1 MYSLKNI
8 LNRLKVKKRCSK
20 KEKLTYKDLTVE
32 NLKKE
37 LHRENYKHSFSRL
50 LRSTIYVL
58 IIIVAVA
65 SVGTTLFMPV
75 IEITDSS
82 MKPLIDDGDIVLT
95 IKSNNFKTGDVV
107 AFYYGNKILV
117 KRVIGVQGD
126 FVNIDKDGIVYVNG
140 VELKEDYIKE
150 LLKGKSDIEY
160 PVQVSDN
167 SIFVLSDER
176 SILTDS
182 RSENIGTIKAENIIG
197 KVIFRIWPIK
207 KIKKI

>member
-1 MYSLKNI
+1 MHKFKDMFKKKKN
-8 LNRLKVKKRCSK
+8 K
-20 KEKLTYKDLTVE
+20 KEKITYKDLTVE
-32 NLKKE
+32 NLERE

-65 SVGTTLFMPV
+65 SVGATLFMPV

-82 MKPLIDDGDIVLT
+82 MKPLVEDGDIVLT
-95 IKSNNFKTGDVV
+95 IKSNSFKTGDVV

-140 VELKEDYIKE
+140 EELKEDYVKE
-150 LLKGKSDIEY
+150 FLKGESDIKY

-176 SILTDS
+176 NVLTDS
-182 RSENIGTIKAENIIG
+182 RSENIGTIKKENIIG
-197 KVIFRIWPIK
+197 KVIFKVWPIK
-207 KIKKI
+207 KIEKI

>member
-1 MYSLKNI
+1 MHKFKDILK
-8 LNRLKVKKRCSK
+8 KKKSK
-20 KEKLTYKDLTVE
+20 KEKITYKDLTVE
-32 NLKKE
+32 NLERE

-65 SVGTTLFMPV
+65 SVGATLFMPV

-82 MKPLIDDGDIVLT
+82 MKPLVEEGDIVLT
-95 IKSNNFKTGDVV
+95 IKSNSFKTGDVV

-140 VELKEDYIKE
+140 EELKEDYIKE
-150 LLKGKSDIEY
+150 FLKGESDIKY

-176 SILTDS
+176 NVLTDS
-182 RSENIGTIKAENIIG
+182 RSENIGTIKKENIIG
-197 KVIFRIWPIK
+197 KVVFKVWPIK

>member
-1 MYSLKNI
+1 MHKFKDMFKKKKN
-8 LNRLKVKKRCSK
+8 K
-20 KEKLTYKDLTVE
+20 KEKITYKDLTVE
-32 NLKKE
+32 NLERE

-65 SVGTTLFMPV
+65 SVGATLFMPV

-82 MKPLIDDGDIVLT
+82 MKPLVEDGDIVLT
-95 IKSNNFKTGDVV
+95 IKSNSFKTGDVV

-140 VELKEDYIKE
+140 KELKENYVKE
-150 LLKGKSDIEY
+150 LKKGNSDIKY
-160 PVQVSDN
+160 PVQVSDG
-167 SIFVLSDER
+167 SIFVLSDDR
-176 SILTDS
+176 DVLTDS
-182 RSENIGTIKAENIIG
+182 RSESIGTIKKENIIG
-197 KVIFRIWPIK
+197 KVIFKVWPIK

>member
-1 MYSLKNI
+1 MHKFKDMFKKKKN
-8 LNRLKVKKRCSK
+8 K
-20 KEKLTYKDLTVE
+20 KEKITYKDLTVE
-32 NLKKE
+32 NLERE

-58 IIIVAVA
+58 IIIIAVA
-65 SVGTTLFMPV
+65 SVGATLFMPV

-82 MKPLIDDGDIVLT
+82 MKPLVEDGDIVLT
-95 IKSNNFKTGDVV
+95 IKSNSFKTGDVV

-140 VELKEDYIKE
+140 EELKEDYVKE
-150 LLKGKSDIEY
+150 FLKGESDIKY

-176 SILTDS
+176 NVLTDS
-182 RSENIGTIKAENIIG
+182 RSENIGTIKKENIIG
-197 KVIFRIWPIK
+197 KVIFKVWPIK

>member
-1 MYSLKNI
+1 MHKFKDMLK
-8 LNRLKVKKRCSK
+8 KKKSK
-20 KEKLTYKDLTVE
+20 KEKITYKDLTVE
-32 NLKKE
+32 NLERE

-65 SVGTTLFMPV
+65 SVGATLFMPV

-82 MKPLIDDGDIVLT
+82 MKPLVEDGDIVLT
-95 IKSNNFKTGDVV
+95 IKSSSFKTGDVV
-107 AFYYGNKILV
+107 AFYYGNKILA

-140 VELKEDYIKE
+140 EKLEEDYVKE
-150 LLKGKSDIEY
+150 FLKGESDIKY

-176 SILTDS
+176 NVLTDS
-182 RSENIGTIKAENIIG
+182 RSENIGTIKKENIIG
-197 KVIFRIWPIK
+197 KVIFKVWPIK

>member
-1 MYSLKNI
+1 MHKFKDMLK
-8 LNRLKVKKRCSK
+8 KKKSK
-20 KEKLTYKDLTVE
+20 KEKITYKDLTVE
-32 NLKKE
+32 NLERE

-65 SVGTTLFMPV
+65 SVGATLFMPV

-82 MKPLIDDGDIVLT
+82 MKPLVEDGDIVLT
-95 IKSNNFKTGDVV
+95 IKSSSFKTGDVV
-107 AFYYGNKILV
+107 AFYYGNKILI
-117 KRVIGVQGD
+117 KRVIGVKGD

-140 VELKEDYIKE
+140 EELKEDYVKE
-150 LLKGKSDIEY
+150 FLKGESDIKY

-176 SILTDS
+176 NVLTDS
-182 RSENIGTIKAENIIG
+182 RSENIGTIKKENIIG
-197 KVIFRIWPIK
+197 KVIFKVWPIK

>member
-1 MYSLKNI
+1 MHKFREML
-8 LNRLKVKKRCSK
+8 KKRK
-20 KEKLTYKDLTVE
+20 KTQKKLTYKDLTVE
-32 NLKKE
+32 NLEKE
-37 LHRENYKHSFSRL
+37 LHRENYRHSFSRL

-65 SVGTTLFMPV
+65 SVGATLFMPV
-75 IEITDSS
+75 IEITHSS
-82 MKPLIDDGDIVLT
+82 MKPLLEDGDIVLT
-95 IKSNNFKTGDVV
+95 IKSNSFKTGDVV

-140 VELKEDYIKE
+140 EELKEDYIKE
-150 LLKGKSDIEY
+150 FIKGESDIKY

-176 SILTDS
+176 DVLTDS
-182 RSENIGTIKAENIIG
+182 RSEMIGTITKENIIG
-197 KVIFRIWPIK
+197 KVIFKVWPIK

>member
-1 MYSLKNI
+1 MHKFKDMLK
-8 LNRLKVKKRCSK
+8 KKKSK
-20 KEKLTYKDLTVE
+20 KEKITFKDLTVE
-32 NLKKE
+32 NLERE

-65 SVGTTLFMPV
+65 SVGATLFMPV

-82 MKPLIDDGDIVLT
+82 MKPLVEDGDIVLT
-95 IKSNNFKTGDVV
+95 IKSSSFKTGDVV

-140 VELKEDYIKE
+140 EKLEENYVKEF
-150 LLKGKSDIEY
+150 LKGESDIKY

-176 SILTDS
+176 DVLTDS
-182 RSENIGTIKAENIIG
+182 RSEMIGTITKENIIG
-197 KVIFRIWPIK
+197 KVIFKVWPIK

>member
-1 MYSLKNI
+1 MHKFKDMLK
-8 LNRLKVKKRCSK
+8 KKKSK
-20 KEKLTYKDLTVE
+20 KEKITYKDLTVE
-32 NLKKE
+32 NLERE

-65 SVGTTLFMPV
+65 SVGATLFMPV

-82 MKPLIDDGDIVLT
+82 MKPLVEDGDIVLT
-95 IKSNNFKTGDVV
+95 IKSSSFKTGDVV
-107 AFYYGNKILV
+107 AFYYGNKILI
-117 KRVIGVQGD
+117 KRVIGVKGD

-140 VELKEDYIKE
+140 EKLEEDYVKE
-150 LLKGKSDIEY
+150 FLKGESDIKY

-176 SILTDS
+176 NVLTDS
-182 RSENIGTIKAENIIG
+182 RSENIGTIKKENIIG
-197 KVIFRIWPIK
+197 KVIFKVWPIK

>member
-1 MYSLKNI
+1 MHKFKDMFKKKKN
-8 LNRLKVKKRCSK
+8 K
-20 KEKLTYKDLTVE
+20 KEKITYKDLTVE
-32 NLKKE
+32 NLERE

-65 SVGTTLFMPV
+65 SVGATLFMPV

-82 MKPLIDDGDIVLT
+82 MKPLVEEGDIVLT
-95 IKSNNFKTGDVV
+95 IKSNSFKTGDVV

-140 VELKEDYIKE
+140 EELKENYVKE
-150 LLKGKSDIEY
+150 LKKGDSDIKY
-160 PVQVSDN
+160 PVQVSDG
-167 SIFVLSDER
+167 SIFVLSDDR
-176 SILTDS
+176 DVLTDS
-182 RSENIGTIKAENIIG
+182 RSESIGTIKKENIIG
-197 KVIFRIWPIK
+197 KVIFKVWPIK

>member
-1 MYSLKNI
+1 MHKFKDMFKKKKN
-8 LNRLKVKKRCSK
+8 K
-20 KEKLTYKDLTVE
+20 KEKITYKDLTVE
-32 NLKKE
+32 NLERE

-65 SVGTTLFMPV
+65 SVGATLFMPV

-82 MKPLIDDGDIVLT
+82 MKPLVEDGDIVLT
-95 IKSNNFKTGDVV
+95 IKSNSFKTGDVV

-140 VELKEDYIKE
+140 EELKEDYVKE
-150 LLKGKSDIEY
+150 FLKGESDIKY

-176 SILTDS
+176 DVLTDS
-182 RSENIGTIKAENIIG
+182 RSENIGTIKKENIIG
-197 KVIFRIWPIK
+197 KVIFKVWPIK

>member
-1 MYSLKNI
+1 MHKFKDMFKKKKN
-8 LNRLKVKKRCSK
+8 K
-20 KEKLTYKDLTVE
+20 KEKITYKDLTVE
-32 NLKKE
+32 NLERE

-58 IIIVAVA
+58 IIIIAVA
-65 SVGTTLFMPV
+65 SVGATLFMPV

-82 MKPLIDDGDIVLT
+82 MKPLVEEGDIVLT
-95 IKSNNFKTGDVV
+95 IKSNSFKTGDVV

-140 VELKEDYIKE
+140 EELKEDYIKE
-150 LLKGKSDIEY
+150 FLKGESDIKY

-176 SILTDS
+176 NVLTDS
-182 RSENIGTIKAENIIG
+182 RSENIGTIKKENIIG
-197 KVIFRIWPIK
+197 KVVFKVWPIK

>member
-1 MYSLKNI
+1 MHKFKDMLK
-8 LNRLKVKKRCSK
+8 KKKSK
-20 KEKLTYKDLTVE
+20 KEKITYKDLTVE
-32 NLKKE
+32 NLERE

-65 SVGTTLFMPV
+65 SVGATLFMPV

-82 MKPLIDDGDIVLT
+82 MKPLVEEGDIVLT
-95 IKSNNFKTGDVV
+95 IKSNSFKTGDVV

-140 VELKEDYIKE
+140 EELKEDYVKE
-150 LLKGKSDIEY
+150 FLKGESDIKY

-176 SILTDS
+176 NVLTDS
-182 RSENIGTIKAENIIG
+182 RSENIGTIKKENIIG
-197 KVIFRIWPIK
+197 KVIFKVWPIK

>member
-1 MYSLKNI
+1 MHKF
-8 LNRLKVKKRCSK
+8 KDMFKKKKSK
-20 KEKLTYKDLTVE
+20 KEKITYKDLTVE
-32 NLKKE
+32 NLERE

-65 SVGTTLFMPV
+65 SVGATLFMPV

-82 MKPLIDDGDIVLT
+82 MKPLVEDGDIVLT
-95 IKSNNFKTGDVV
+95 IKSNSFKTGDVV

-140 VELKEDYIKE
+140 EELKEDYVKE
-150 LLKGKSDIEY
+150 FLKGESDIKY

-176 SILTDS
+176 DVLTDS
-182 RSENIGTIKAENIIG
+182 RSENIGTIKKENIIG
-197 KVIFRIWPIK
+197 KVIFKVWPIK

>member
-1 MYSLKNI
+1 MHKFKDMLK
-8 LNRLKVKKRCSK
+8 KKKSK
-20 KEKLTYKDLTVE
+20 KEKITYKDLTVE
-32 NLKKE
+32 NLERE

-65 SVGTTLFMPV
+65 SVGATLFMPV

-82 MKPLIDDGDIVLT
+82 MKPLVEDGDIVLT
-95 IKSNNFKTGDVV
+95 IKSSSFKTGDVV

-117 KRVIGVQGD
+117 KRLIGVQGD

-140 VELKEDYIKE
+140 EKLEEDYVKE
-150 LLKGKSDIEY
+150 FLKGESDIKY

-176 SILTDS
+176 NVLTDS
-182 RSENIGTIKAENIIG
+182 RNENIGTIKKENIIG
-197 KVIFRIWPIK
+197 KVIFKVWPIK

>member
-1 MYSLKNI
+1 MHKFKDMLK
-8 LNRLKVKKRCSK
+8 KKKSK
-20 KEKLTYKDLTVE
+20 KEKITYKDLTVE
-32 NLKKE
+32 NLERE

-65 SVGTTLFMPV
+65 SVGATLFMPV

-82 MKPLIDDGDIVLT
+82 MKPLVEDGDIVLT
-95 IKSNNFKTGDVV
+95 IKSNSFKTGDVV

-140 VELKEDYIKE
+140 EELKEDYVKE
-150 LLKGKSDIEY
+150 FLKGESDIKY

-176 SILTDS
+176 NVLTDS
-182 RSENIGTIKAENIIG
+182 RSESIGTIKKENIIG
-197 KVIFRIWPIK
+197 KVIFKVWPIK

>member
-1 MYSLKNI
+1 MHKFKDMLK
-8 LNRLKVKKRCSK
+8 KKKSK
-20 KEKLTYKDLTVE
+20 KEKITYKDLTVE
-32 NLKKE
+32 NLERE

-65 SVGTTLFMPV
+65 SVGATLFMPV

-82 MKPLIDDGDIVLT
+82 MKPLVEDGDIVLT
-95 IKSNNFKTGDVV
+95 IKSSSFKTGDVV
-107 AFYYGNKILV
+107 AFYYGNKILI
-117 KRVIGVQGD
+117 KRVIGVKGD

-140 VELKEDYIKE
+140 EKLEEDYVKE
-150 LLKGKSDIEY
+150 FLKGESDIKY

-176 SILTDS
+176 NVLTDS
-182 RSENIGTIKAENIIG
+182 RSESIGTIKKENIIG
-197 KVIFRIWPIK
+197 KVIFKVWPIK

>member
-1 MYSLKNI
+1 MHKFKDMLK
-8 LNRLKVKKRCSK
+8 KKKSK
-20 KEKLTYKDLTVE
+20 KEKITYKDLTVE
-32 NLKKE
+32 NLERE

-82 MKPLIDDGDIVLT
+82 MKPLVEDGDIVLT
-95 IKSNNFKTGDVV
+95 IKSSSFKTGDVV

-140 VELKEDYIKE
+140 EKLEEDYVKE
-150 LLKGKSDIEY
+150 FLKGESDIKY

-176 SILTDS
+176 NVLTDS
-182 RSENIGTIKAENIIG
+182 RSENIGTIKKENIIG
-197 KVIFRIWPIK
+197 KVIFKVWPIK

>member
-1 MYSLKNI
+1 MHKFKDMLK
-8 LNRLKVKKRCSK
+8 KKKSK
-20 KEKLTYKDLTVE
+20 KEKITFKDLTVE
-32 NLKKE
+32 NLERE

-65 SVGTTLFMPV
+65 SVGATLFMPV

-82 MKPLIDDGDIVLT
+82 MKPLVEDGDIVLT
-95 IKSNNFKTGDVV
+95 IKSSSFKTGDVV

-140 VELKEDYIKE
+140 EKLEENYVKEF
-150 LLKGKSDIEY
+150 LKGESDIKY

-176 SILTDS
+176 DVLTDS
-182 RSENIGTIKAENIIG
+182 RSENIGTIKKENIIG
-197 KVIFRIWPIK
+197 KVIFKVWPIK

>member
-1 MYSLKNI
+1 MHKF
-8 LNRLKVKKRCSK
+8 RDMFKKRK
-20 KEKLTYKDLTVE
+20 KTQKKLTYNDLTVE
-32 NLKKE
+32 NLEKE

-58 IIIVAVA
+58 IIIVAFA
-65 SVGTTLFMPV
+65 SVGATLFMPV

-82 MKPLIDDGDIVLT
+82 MKPLVEDGDIVLT
-95 IKSNNFKTGDVV
+95 IKSNSFKTGDVV

-140 VELKEDYIKE
+140 EELKEDYVKE
-150 LLKGKSDIEY
+150 FLKGESDIKY

-176 SILTDS
+176 NVLTDS
-182 RSENIGTIKAENIIG
+182 RSENIGTIKKENIIG
-197 KVIFRIWPIK
+197 KVIFKVWPIK

>member
-1 MYSLKNI
+1 MHKFKDMFKKKKN
-8 LNRLKVKKRCSK
+8 K
-20 KEKLTYKDLTVE
+20 KEKITYKDLTVE
-32 NLKKE
+32 NLERE

-65 SVGTTLFMPV
+65 SVGATLFMPV

-82 MKPLIDDGDIVLT
+82 MKPLVEDGDIVLT
-95 IKSNNFKTGDVV
+95 IKSSSFKTGDVV

-140 VELKEDYIKE
+140 EELKEDYVKE
-150 LLKGKSDIEY
+150 FLKGESDIKY

-176 SILTDS
+176 NVLTDS
-182 RSENIGTIKAENIIG
+182 RSENIGTIKKENIIG
-197 KVIFRIWPIK
+197 KVIFKVWPIK

>member
-1 MYSLKNI
+1 MHKFKDMLK
-8 LNRLKVKKRCSK
+8 KKKSK
-20 KEKLTYKDLTVE
+20 KEKITYKDLTVE
-32 NLKKE
+32 NLERE

-65 SVGTTLFMPV
+65 SVGATLFMPV

-82 MKPLIDDGDIVLT
+82 MKPLVEEGDIVLT
-95 IKSNNFKTGDVV
+95 IKSNSFKTGDVV

-140 VELKEDYIKE
+140 EELKEDYVKE
-150 LLKGKSDIEY
+150 FLKGESDIKY

-176 SILTDS
+176 NVLTDS
-182 RSENIGTIKAENIIG
+182 RSENIGTIKKENIIG
-197 KVIFRIWPIK
+197 KVVFKVWPIK

>member
-1 MYSLKNI
+1 MHKFKDMLKM
-8 LNRLKVKKRCSK
+8 KKIK
-20 KEKLTYKDLTVE
+20 KEKITYKDLTVE
-32 NLKKE
+32 NLERE

-65 SVGTTLFMPV
+65 SVGATIFIPV

-82 MKPLIDDGDIVLT
+82 MKPLVEDGDIVLT
-95 IKSNNFKTGDVV
+95 IKSNSFKTGDVV

-140 VELKEDYIKE
+140 KELKEDYVKE
-150 LLKGKSDIEY
+150 FLKGESDIKY

-176 SILTDS
+176 DVLTDS
-182 RSENIGTIKAENIIG
+182 RSENIGTIKKENIIG
-197 KVIFRIWPIK
+197 KVIFKVWPIK